1 VVVKS
6 RDEWLAALRESSR
19 RCAQAISPALTPG
32 CVEGRAR
39 LQALGLTVTDVT
51 AVVHAVRAP
60 AMRDGARLPAFHHD
74 RVR

>member
-1 VVVKS
+1 M
-6 RDEWLAALRESSR
+6 
-19 RCAQAISPALTPG
+19 
-32 CVEGRAR
+32 EGRAR
-39 LQALGLTVTDVT
+39 LEALGLTVTDVT